1 MTASSPLEPAQPVS
15 AVGEESLLAALRTI
29 AREAAAPLVT
39 DEGGGDADD
48 DDAAVWMPTP
58 GSATVTSIDALVE
71 GVDFERHWL
80 SFDELGARAFAV
92 AASDMAATGA
102 CPRHCLVTICA
113 ASEEPAGGLL
123 DLQRG
128 LCRAAAAAGCRV
140 SGGDVSATPGAMVID
155 VCVVGELPAGSAM
168 RRAAGQPGDALV
180 VTGMLGRAAAGL
192 HLLRHSTEPSEGV
205 EREWVR
211 AQLQPQPRL
220 REGTTLRELG
230 VRCAGDLSDGLLL
243 DARRTARASGCA
255 AELWVDSLPTDE
267 QLRTRFSHQWL
278 ELAIGGGEDFELLA
292 AVPAEL
298 LEALLR
304 GWPDDHVP
312 LTVVGRLLQGAGVSL
327 LERRGGA
334 TLPLPAT
341 AASHF
346 R

>member
-1 MTASSPLEPAQPVS
+1 MTVPPPLEPAEPLS
-15 AVGEESLLAALRTI
+15 AVGEELLLAALRAI
-29 AREAAAPLVT
+29 AREAAAPLVAA
-39 DEGGGDADD
+39 DRAGDADD
-48 DDAAVWMPTP
+48 DDAAVWVPTA
-58 GSATVTSIDALVE
+58 GSATVASIDALVE
-71 GVDFERHWL
+71 GVDFHRHWL

-92 AASDMAATGA
+92 AASDMAAMGA
-102 CPRHCLVTICA
+102 SSRHCLVTICTA
-113 ASEEPAGGLL
+113 GEERVGVIL

-140 SGGDVSATPGAMVID
+140 SGGDVSATGGAMVID
-155 VCVVGELPAGSAM
+155 VCIVGELPVGSAM

-180 VTGMLGRAAAGL
+180 VTGMVGRAAAGL
-192 HLLRHSTEPSEGV
+192 HLLRSGTEPVDGV

-255 AELWVDSLPTDE
+255 AELWLESLPVDE
-267 QLRTRFSHQWL
+267 RLRTRFSHQWL
-278 ELAIGGGEDFELLA
+278 ELAVGGGEDFELLA
-292 AVPAEL
+292 AVPADL
-298 LEALLR
+298 LEPLLR
-304 GWPDDHVP
+304 SWAGDQAP

-334 TLPLPAT
+334 TLPLPTT